1 MTAENKFREISR
13 IYILKKKFIEK
24 NKIIKDN
31 IFDLE
36 LIEHRYRNDVE
47 RLDKNKKKRTI
58 NF

>member
-1 MTAENKFREISR
+1 MTVENKFREISR

-31 IFDLE
+31 ISDLE

-47 RLDKNKKKRTI
+47 RLDKNKKKGK
-58 NF
+58 

>member
-1 MTAENKFREISR
+1 MTVENKFREISR